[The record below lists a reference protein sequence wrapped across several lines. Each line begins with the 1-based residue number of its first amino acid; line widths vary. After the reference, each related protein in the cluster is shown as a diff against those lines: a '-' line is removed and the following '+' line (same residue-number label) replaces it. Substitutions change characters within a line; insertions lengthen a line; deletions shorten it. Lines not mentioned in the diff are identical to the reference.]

1 MKIHIIK
8 KKTKKKNRE
17 FLAPTMH
24 RAHDI
29 SMRGTEVGGGVIRE
43 NLGSQQNKVLGY
55 LLYLGSAIIK

>member
-8 KKTKKKNRE
+8 KKKQKKNRE

-29 SMRGTEVGGGVIRE
+29 SMRGTEVGGVIRE
-43 NLGSQQNKVLGY
+43 NLGSQQNKVLVY